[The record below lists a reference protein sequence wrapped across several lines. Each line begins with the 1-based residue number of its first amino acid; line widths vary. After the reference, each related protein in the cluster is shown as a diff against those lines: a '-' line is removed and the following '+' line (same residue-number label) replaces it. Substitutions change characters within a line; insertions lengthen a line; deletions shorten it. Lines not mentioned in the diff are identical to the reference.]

1 MIETSSNCTRFAGL
15 GDTLENEGKWPEAES
30 VWRESLVFWRKRS
43 GNEHKESMYTL
54 RKLGLALE
62 AERKWPE
69 AESVHRE
76 ALSLSG
82 KKGDEDPEA
91 LAD

>member
-1 MIETSSNCTRFAGL
+1 
-15 GDTLENEGKWPEAES
+15 
-30 VWRESLVFWRKRS
+30 VWRESLSLWRKR
-43 GNEHKESMYTL
+43 GGIEERQSMYTL

-76 ALSLSG
+76 VLALSR
-82 KKGDEDPEA
+82 KKEMKTRKPG
-91 LAD
+91 